1 MNLEARLRAF
11 SAFIRRRSF
20 VGAAEALRISQSAV
34 SQHIADMER
43 DLGVR
48 LIDRRSRALTTAG
61 ELLAGHVLRAEAL
74 LAQAA
79 NCVAALREPEA
90 GSLSIAA
97 SGTPGTYVL
106 PPIIAEFQQLHP
118 GVRINFGIATAMGAV
133 DAVRSHRAELGIVGA
148 FIAAPEIDAEP
159 LIEDEIVIVGPP
171 RLAGKWL
178 SRDQIE
184 ELTWIHREQGSGTSV
199 LAESII
205 GDIGIIPRRRLALP
219 SWEAIKLAV
228 RGGWG
233 IAPFSRLAVAEE
245 LATGSLVV
253 LPVLLSE
260 ARRTFWTI
268 RVRDATLTPIAQRF
282 LSALRERCAFVAQT
296 DPRKQKRAQKRRRD
310 RQGSFRSR

>member
-20 VGAAEALRISQSAV
+20 VGAAEMLRISQSAV

-43 DLGVR
+43 DLGVK
-48 LIDRRSRALTTAG
+48 LIERRSKALTAAG
-61 ELLAGHVLRAEAL
+61 ELLASHVLRAEAL

-79 NCVAALREPEA
+79 NCVTALREPEA
-90 GSLSIAA
+90 GLLSIVA

-106 PPIIAEFQQLHP
+106 PAIIAEFQRRHP
-118 GVRINFGIATAMGAV
+118 GVRINFSLATAMAAV
-133 DAVRSHRAELGIVGA
+133 DAVRTHQAELGIVGA
-148 FIAAPEIDAEP
+148 FVTAPEIDAEP

-171 RLAGKWL
+171 HLAHKRL

-184 ELTWIHREQGSGTSV
+184 DLTWIHREQGSGTNA
-199 LAESII
+199 LAESMI
-205 GDIGIIPRRRLALP
+205 GDIGIIPRRRLVLP

-245 LATGSLVV
+245 IATGSLAV
-253 LPVLLSE
+253 LTILPSK

-268 RVRDATLTPIAQRF
+268 RVRDAALTPAAQRF
-282 LSALRERCAFVAQT
+282 LSTLREQCAFVALA
-296 DPRKQKRAQKRRRD
+296 DARKPKRSQKRRRD
-310 RQGSFRSR
+310 R